1 MTDVAAPRSINYT
14 DTLPLAIASTQNRRS
29 FYPQNG
35 QAFTDTGSNIIRID
49 VNADGLLDTQQSYLE
64 FTLNNLAVATRCLDQ
79 GHVWIKRLTIESGGV
94 ILEDINNY
102 NRLVAGI
109 LQPAQGS
116 AAYTGEMQVAQGG
129 SSQSDAAGGVLA
141 AAAGPVPTFQNLLPG
156 TIDNT
161 DVGVGDPIDDLTLN
175 NGTQVIP
182 EFPGPNNNFTGQYHL
197 SCGFLN
203 MDKYLPLV
211 LMGQGFTIQL
221 ELDVGANIGIV
232 TQVAGP
238 VDTPAIYSITN
249 VKYVAH
255 IVDMQRDFYD
265 MLRNLQSQSG
275 GSLMIGASTFRHFSH
290 TYSSDNGTEDVNIT
304 ARVRN
309 LENLL
314 WVSTATANVGNSN
327 VYNLSCG
334 SSLGTEA
341 GSYNV
346 FVGAVR
352 YPSNQVTWNVV
363 TNKGESYQELRK
375 CFGSL
380 GSINHGGFLN
390 SCTYLSSIGGGDV
403 TFNGGIPNY
412 SPMGISFRSWRHELE
427 DGVDTSSSALP
438 IRLALQLNAPAGGGV
453 PQTMDIYAQAT
464 VLFYFNMDGSVTAN
478 I

>member
-1 MTDVAAPRSINYT
+1 MTDVAAPRSVNYT

-35 QAFTDTGSNIIRID
+35 QSFTDTGSNIIRID

-64 FTLNNLAVATRCLDQ
+64 FTLNNTALATRCLDQ

-129 SSQSDAAGGVLA
+129 SSQSTQAGQLVAANA
-141 AAAGPVPTFQNLLPG
+141 APVSAFQNLLPG
-156 TIDNT
+156 TIDAT
-161 DVGVGDPIDDLTLN
+161 GLGGPIDAMTLD

-182 EFPGPNNNFTGQYHL
+182 AVGVAGNNFTGQYHL
-197 SCGFLN
+197 CCGFLN

-221 ELDVGANIGIV
+221 ELDVGANIGIM

-238 VDTPAIYSITN
+238 VGTPAVYSITN

-290 TYSSDNGTEDVNIT
+290 TYSSDAATEDINIT

-314 WVSTATANVGNSN
+314 WVTTATANVGNSN

-334 SSLGTEA
+334 SSLGTEG

-352 YPSNQVTWNVV
+352 YPSNQVSWNVV
-363 TNKGESYQELRK
+363 TNKGEAYQELRK

-380 GSINHGGFLN
+380 GSINHGGLLN
-390 SCTYLSSIGGGDV
+390 SCTYLSSVSGGDV

-438 IRLALQLNAPAGGGV
+438 IRLALQLNQPAAGGV
-453 PQTMDIYAQAT
+453 AQTMDIYAQAT

>member
-1 MTDVAAPRSINYT
+1 
-14 DTLPLAIASTQNRRS
+14 
-29 FYPQNG
+29 
-35 QAFTDTGSNIIRID
+35 
-49 VNADGLLDTQQSYLE
+49 
-64 FTLNNLAVATRCLDQ
+64 
-79 GHVWIKRLTIESGGV
+79 
-94 ILEDINNY
+94 
-102 NRLVAGI
+102 
-109 LQPAQGS
+109 
-116 AAYTGEMQVAQGG
+116 
-129 SSQSDAAGGVLA
+129 
-141 AAAGPVPTFQNLLPG
+141 
-156 TIDNT
+156 
-161 DVGVGDPIDDLTLN
+161 
-175 NGTQVIP
+175 
-182 EFPGPNNNFTGQYHL
+182 
-197 SCGFLN
+197 
-203 MDKYLPLV
+203 
-211 LMGQGFTIQL
+211 
-221 ELDVGANIGIV
+221 
-232 TQVAGP
+232 
-238 VDTPAIYSITN
+238 
-249 VKYVAH
+249 
-255 IVDMQRDFYD
+255 MQRYFYD
-265 MLRNLQSQSG
+265 MLRNLQSQSS

-390 SCTYLSSIGGGDV
+390 SCTYLSSISGGDV
-403 TFNGGIPNY
+403 ALNGGIPNY

-438 IRLALQLNAPAGGGV
+438 IRLALQLNQPAGGGV
-453 PQTMDIYAQAT
+453 AQTMDIYAQAT

>member
-1 MTDVAAPRSINYT
+1 MTDVAAPRSVNYT

-129 SSQSDAAGGVLA
+129 SSQSDQTGGTLA
-141 AAAGPVPTFQNLLPG
+141 AAAGPVATFQNLLPA

-161 DVGVGDPIDDLTLN
+161 AAGVGAPLDPMSLD

-182 EFPGPNNNFTGQYHL
+182 AFGVANNNFTGQYHL

-221 ELDVGANIGIV
+221 ELEVGANIGIT
-232 TQVAGP
+232 TQIAGP

-290 TYSSDNGTEDVNIT
+290 TYSSDAGTEDVNIT

-390 SCTYLSSIGGGDV
+390 SCTYLSSISGGDV
-403 TFNGGIPNY
+403 ALNGGIPNY

-438 IRLALQLNAPAGGGV
+438 IRLALQLNQPAAGGV
-453 PQTMDIYAQAT
+453 AQTMDIYAQAT

>member
-1 MTDVAAPRSINYT
+1 M
-14 DTLPLAIASTQNRRS
+14 IAR
-29 FYPQNG
+29 
-35 QAFTDTGSNIIRID
+35 
-49 VNADGLLDTQQSYLE
+49 V
-64 FTLNNLAVATRCLDQ
+64 V
-79 GHVWIKRLTIESGGV
+79 
-94 ILEDINNY
+94 
-102 NRLVAGI
+102 
-109 LQPAQGS
+109 
-116 AAYTGEMQVAQGG
+116 
-129 SSQSDAAGGVLA
+129 
-141 AAAGPVPTFQNLLPG
+141 
-156 TIDNT
+156 
-161 DVGVGDPIDDLTLN
+161 
-175 NGTQVIP
+175 
-182 EFPGPNNNFTGQYHL
+182 
-197 SCGFLN
+197 
-203 MDKYLPLV
+203 
-211 LMGQGFTIQL
+211 QGFTIQL

-238 VDTPAIYSITN
+238 VDTPAVYSITN

-290 TYSSDNGTEDVNIT
+290 TYSSDAGTEDINIT

-334 SSLGTEA
+334 SSLGTEG

-363 TNKGESYQELRK
+363 TNKGEAYQELRK

-380 GSINHGGFLN
+380 GSINHGGLLN
-390 SCTYLSSIGGGDV
+390 SCTYLSSVSGGDV

-438 IRLALQLNAPAGGGV
+438 IRLALNLNPPAGGVGV
-453 PQTMDIYAQAT
+453 PQTADIYAQAT